1 VPERD
6 GELQQNKVV
15 NLIPATPA
23 VPAAAANQQNDK
35 YDDEKRGGIHVET
48 PPGSAYT
55 PATTTNAFDPYPF
68 L

>member
-1 VPERD
+1 
-6 GELQQNKVV
+6 VV

-35 YDDEKRGGIHVET
+35 YDDEKRIHVET
-48 PPGSAYT
+48 PPGSAYAL
-55 PATTTNAFDPYPF
+55 ATTTNAFDPYPF